1 MLSQGKKEYRQ
12 KGEAGRAGRGPLNMS
27 VTPQSLTRMSKMG
40 WELEGDQDSDAEQA
54 EERWC
59 AGVEVRQRMGSKEG

>member
-1 MLSQGKKEYRQ
+1 MLSQGKEEYRQ
-12 KGEAGRAGRGPLNMS
+12 KGEAGRAGHGPLNMS
-27 VTPQSLTRMSKMG
+27 VTPRSLACMSKMG